1 MSLVVSSM
9 DILNY
14 NFVVLNVPSV
24 DNKDYPLSKNKSV
37 LIIKS

>member
-14 NFVVLNVPSV
+14 NFVVLNVPII
-24 DNKDYPLSKNKSV
+24 DNKDYPLSKNKWMLV
-37 LIIKS
+37 IKS

>member
-1 MSLVVSSM
+1 MSFVVSSM

-14 NFVVLNVPSV
+14 NFVVLNVASM
-24 DNKDYPLSKNKSV
+24 DNKDYPLSKNKSM